1 MNMQN
6 IKNNL
11 IKLSQNSL
19 IQRIAVV
26 VIILAIA
33 GGIWYFYPQTA
44 ENITSVFS
52 GKLPRGGEY
61 ETLSKDH
68 PRGEEFKGYVEKAY
82 DKLENTDEA
91 DDASSYL
98 DVGFYKN
105 ELGDKD
111 GAIDAYEAG
120 IEKYPRHEIMIA
132 NLAHIY
138 EDIKEYD
145 KAEIYYKKN
154 IEINPQNIRI
164 IIDLANLYR
173 FYMPEKKGEILP
185 LVEQRGLTIN
195 PNEPNLMNYLAYY
208 YRYELKNRDKA
219 LEYYQK
225 LIALDPD
232 NMAIKVE
239 LNNLL
244 LQPIGQ

>member
-1 MNMQN
+1 MQ
-6 IKNNL
+6 I
-11 IKLSQNSL
+11 
-19 IQRIAVV
+19 IAGV

-52 GKLPRGGEY
+52 GKLTRGGEY
-61 ETLSKDH
+61 EALANDH

-82 DKLENTDEA
+82 DKLENSDEA
-91 DDASSYL
+91 DDVSAYL
-98 DVGFYKN
+98 DIGFYKN
-105 ELGDKD
+105 ELGDRE
-111 GAIDAYEAG
+111 GAIAAYKIG
-120 IEKYPRHEIMIA
+120 IEKYSRHEVMIS

-138 EDIKEYD
+138 EDAKEYNR
-145 KAEIYYKKN
+145 AEIYYKKN
-154 IEINPQNIRI
+154 IEINPKNVRI

-185 LVEQRGLTIN
+185 LVEQKGLAQN
-195 PNEPNLMNYLAYY
+195 QDEPNLMNYMAYY

-219 LEYYQK
+219 LEYYHK
-225 LIALDPD
+225 LLALDPD

-244 LQPIGQ
+244 LQPAGQ